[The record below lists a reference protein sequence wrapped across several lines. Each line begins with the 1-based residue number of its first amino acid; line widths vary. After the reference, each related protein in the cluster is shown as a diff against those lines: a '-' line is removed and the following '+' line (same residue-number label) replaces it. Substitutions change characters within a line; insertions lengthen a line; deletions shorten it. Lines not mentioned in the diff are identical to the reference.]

1 MNGHHLGPA
10 VDKALIVGTVS
21 SPWWLEHV
29 NTIGGAIIVVTGAL
43 IGLVRLWIAIRDLRN
58 KK

>member
-1 MNGHHLGPA
+1 MNQHLGPSI
-10 VDKALIVGTVS
+10 DKGLIVGTVS
-21 SPWWLEHV
+21 APWWLEHV

-43 IGLVRLWIAIRDLRN
+43 IGLIRLWIALRDLRN